1 MRGSFWLGHILG
13 IPVAIN
19 YTWFFAIAL
28 IAWSLAGSYYPQ
40 RAPGFDE
47 SIYWTMGLASAL
59 LLFAS
64 VLVHEFGHAL
74 TARRFGLETQAIILF
89 LFGGVAQIA
98 SEPSTPRA
106 EFRVAIAGPL
116 TSLALAAACRLIVP
130 LLGARPIGD
139 IVSYLAVVNLL
150 LGVFNLVP
158 GFPLDGGR
166 ILRAALWAR
175 SGSLERATRTAARAG
190 QLVAMLFIAGG
201 MLYVFR
207 GNIVAGVWLILIG
220 WFLDTGAQASY
231 QQVVVRHGLGD
242 VRVGT
247 IMSRD
252 LHTIEPH
259 LTVERAIAEYFLPY
273 KHNGFP
279 VTLGDHLIGIIT
291 MQDVTA
297 VPGDR
302 RGAVT
307 VRDVMTPRERLKTVS
322 VNASA
327 YDAFAKMSQDHIG
340 RLLVLDE
347 QGNLVGIVTRSD
359 LLHVLRLRADAAA

>member
-1 MRGSFWLGHILG
+1 MRGSFRLGAIAG
-13 IPVAIN
+13 IPVAVN

-47 SIYWTMGLASAL
+47 GTYWTMGVASAL

-74 TARRFGLETQAIILF
+74 TARRFGIETRAIVLF

-98 SEPSTPRA
+98 EDPPTPRA
-106 EFRVAIAGPL
+106 EFLVAVAGPL
-116 TSLALAAACRLIVP
+116 TSLAAAAVFRLLEP
-130 LLGARPIGD
+130 LMGARPLGD
-139 IVSYLAVVNLL
+139 IAHYAAVVNLL

-166 ILRAALWAR
+166 ILRAALWSR

-190 QLVAMLFIAGG
+190 QVVAMVFIAGG
-201 MLYVFR
+201 MLYIFR
-207 GNIVAGVWLILIG
+207 GNIVAGIWLILIG

-242 VRVGT
+242 VRVGE

-259 LTVERAIAEYFLPY
+259 LTIEQAIADYFLPY

-279 VTLGDHLIGIIT
+279 VVFGDHLVGIIT

-297 VPGDR
+297 VPSDR
-302 RGAVT
+302 RGTAT
-307 VRDVMTPRERLKTVS
+307 VREVMTPRERLKTVS

-327 YDAFAKMSQDHIG
+327 YEAFAQMSQDHIG

-347 QGNLVGIVTRSD
+347 QGDLVGIVTRSD
-359 LLHVLRLRADAAA
+359 LLHVLRLRADATA